1 MPNPSLIKSY
11 VAEAAVLPYRIV
23 KLGTADGQV
32 VQATAATDAA
42 IGVSDNLGQDT
53 AGYRVEVVHNGIAEV
68 TAGAAITRGALVMA
82 DSSARV
88 ITATASA
95 GANVAIVGRALNSAG
110 AAGEVINVLLSIGSF
125 QGA

>member
-1 MPNPSLIKSY
+1 MPNPSFIKSY

-32 VQATAATDAA
+32 VQAAAATDAA
-42 IGVSDNLGQDT
+42 IGVSDSLGQDT
-53 AGYRVEVVHNGIAEV
+53 IGSRVEVIHEGIAEI

-82 DSSARV
+82 DSSGRA
-88 ITATASA
+88 ITATAAA
-95 GANVAIVGRALNSAG
+95 GSNVATVGRALVSAG

-125 QGA
+125 QG